1 MNANSPQAALIRLLA
16 AQAVREHLTGKADK
30 NQSVDR
36 QRQNRGIPKRVSN
49 G

>member
-16 AQAVREHLTGKADK
+16 ARAVREHLTAKADK
-30 NQSVDR
+30 NQAVDPT
-36 QRQNRGIPKRVSN
+36 RQNRGIPKRVAN